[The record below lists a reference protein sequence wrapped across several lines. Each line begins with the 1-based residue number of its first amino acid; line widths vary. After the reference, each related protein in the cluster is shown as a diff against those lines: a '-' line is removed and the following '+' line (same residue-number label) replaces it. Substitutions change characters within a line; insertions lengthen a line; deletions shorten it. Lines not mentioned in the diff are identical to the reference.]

1 MNTPWKT
8 MLRWTSVLVV
18 LVAIAFGTVR
28 SAQAFEVNEDGVIP
42 DGEVIDDDV
51 LIGGNNVV
59 INGTVNGD
67 VFAFGSIVTL
77 NGVINGS
84 MFAGA
89 QNVVVN
95 GEITGSL
102 FVGASALDLG
112 SEAVVGRNLLFGGFS
127 MSAKEG
133 SSVGRDLLAAG
144 YQTLLSGEV
153 DRDVKVSVAAL
164 DLAGTVGGDVEATV
178 EGPTGAGQMPTFFVP
193 PGAPPMVAS
202 GIRVSSDAK
211 IGGVLRY
218 TSSVEQAAS
227 IIAAPE
233 GGTVYST
240 PQPGQA
246 GRPVEPRG
254 VGAGILSWIVERIR
268 TLITLLLLG
277 GLALWLL
284 PDLFYQ
290 LAAKA
295 RSQPVPAT
303 GWGLMTVIAG
313 YLGAGLVAVL
323 ILAIGILFSVITLGG
338 LASTIFGV
346 GFSGLAIV
354 FAVFSLMVQYG
365 SKAVIAFLGGR
376 WILEKLAPQYA
387 ENKALPLVLGVVL
400 YVMLRA
406 VPFFGWLL
414 SVFVTLL
421 GLGAMW
427 LLFRE
432 WRTLAAAQA

>member
-1 MNTPWKT
+1 M
-8 MLRWTSVLVV
+8 
-18 LVAIAFGTVR
+18 
-28 SAQAFEVNEDGVIP
+28 
-42 DGEVIDDDV
+42 
-51 LIGGNNVV
+51 
-59 INGTVNGD
+59 
-67 VFAFGSIVTL
+67 
-77 NGVINGS
+77 
-84 MFAGA
+84 
-89 QNVVVN
+89 
-95 GEITGSL
+95 
-102 FVGASALDLG
+102 
-112 SEAVVGRNLLFGGFS
+112 
-127 MSAKEG
+127 
-133 SSVGRDLLAAG
+133 
-144 YQTLLSGEV
+144 
-153 DRDVKVSVAAL
+153 
-164 DLAGTVGGDVEATV
+164 
-178 EGPTGAGQMPTFFVP
+178 VP
-193 PGAPPMVAS
+193 S

-211 IGGVLRY
+211 IGGELSY
-218 TSSVEQAAS
+218 TSPVEQTAG

-233 GGTVYST
+233 GGVVYST

-246 GRPVEPRG
+246 GRPAEPK
-254 VGAGILSWIVERIR
+254 GAGAALLGWIVERVR

-284 PDLFYQ
+284 PDPFYQ
-290 LAAKA
+290 LVAKA
-295 RSQPVPAT
+295 RSLPVPAT
-303 GWGLMTVIAG
+303 GWGFVIVIVG
-313 YLGAGLVAVL
+313 YVGAAFLAVL

-376 WILEKLAPQYA
+376 WILEKLAPQYV

-400 YVMLRA
+400 YVILRA

-432 WRTLAAAQA
+432 WRTLAVAQA

>member
-1 MNTPWKT
+1 MNTPWKA
-8 MLRWTSVLVV
+8 MLRSVSVLVV
-18 LVAIAFGTVR
+18 LVASVFGVVS
-28 SAQAFEVNEDGVIP
+28 SAQAFEVNENGVIAE
-42 DGEVIDDDV
+42 GEVVDDDV
-51 LIGGNNVV
+51 LIAANNVV

-77 NGVINGS
+77 NGVVNGS

-95 GEITGSL
+95 GEVTGSL

-112 SEAVVGRNLLFGGFS
+112 SEAVVGRNVLFGGFS
-127 MSAKEG
+127 MSAKPG
-133 SSVGRDLLAAG
+133 SSVARDVLAAG
-144 YQTLLSGEV
+144 YQALLSGEV
-153 DRDVKVSVAAL
+153 ERDVKVSVAAL
-164 DLAGTVGGDVEATV
+164 ELAGTVGGDVEAKV
-178 EGPTGAGQMPTFFVP
+178 EGPAGAGQMPTFFGP
-193 PGAPPMVAS
+193 PGAPPMVAA

-211 IGGVLRY
+211 IGGELSY
-218 TSSVEQAAS
+218 TSSVDQSAS

-233 GGTVYST
+233 GGTIYST
-240 PQPGQA
+240 PQPGQTGQPA
-246 GRPVEPRG
+246 EPRG
-254 VGAGILSWIVERIR
+254 VGTGIFGWIVERIR
-268 TLITLLLLG
+268 TLVTLLLLG

-290 LAAKA
+290 LVAKA
-295 RSQPVPAT
+295 RSLPVPAT
-303 GWGLMTVIAG
+303 GWGLVMVIAG
-313 YLGAGLVAVL
+313 YLGAALAAVL
-323 ILAIGILFSVITLGG
+323 ILAIGILLSVITLGG
-338 LASTIFGV
+338 LASTVFGV

-376 WILEKLAPQYA
+376 WILERLAPQYV

-400 YVMLRA
+400 YVILRA

-432 WRTLAAAQA
+432 WRTLAVAKA

>member
-1 MNTPWKT
+1 MSVFSLYAPVGPTENEIQGGIGDMNTPWKT

-28 SAQAFEVNEDGVIP
+28 SAQAFEVNE
-42 DGEVIDDDV
+42 
-51 LIGGNNVV
+51 
-59 INGTVNGD
+59 
-67 VFAFGSIVTL
+67 
-77 NGVINGS
+77 
-84 MFAGA
+84 
-89 QNVVVN
+89 
-95 GEITGSL
+95 EITGSL

-218 TSSVEQAAS
+218 TSSVEQSAS
-227 IIAAPE
+227 IISAPE

-246 GRPVEPRG
+246 GH
-254 VGAGILSWIVERIR
+254 
-268 TLITLLLLG
+268 
-277 GLALWLL
+277 
-284 PDLFYQ
+284 
-290 LAAKA
+290 
-295 RSQPVPAT
+295 
-303 GWGLMTVIAG
+303 
-313 YLGAGLVAVL
+313 
-323 ILAIGILFSVITLGG
+323 
-338 LASTIFGV
+338 
-346 GFSGLAIV
+346 
-354 FAVFSLMVQYG
+354 
-365 SKAVIAFLGGR
+365 
-376 WILEKLAPQYA
+376 
-387 ENKALPLVLGVVL
+387 
-400 YVMLRA
+400 
-406 VPFFGWLL
+406 
-414 SVFVTLL
+414 
-421 GLGAMW
+421 
-427 LLFRE
+427 
-432 WRTLAAAQA
+432 